1 MEREKLLPH
10 ERKVWTRQNRETT
23 DQLMI
28 DKMIMKNSKRRMGNL
43 NITCINYKKAY
54 DMVPH
59 TWILQYLK
67 ILKAAVDVRKHK
79 H

>member
-1 MEREKLLPH
+1 
-10 ERKVWTRQNRETT
+10 
-23 DQLMI
+23 MI